1 MFRNTAV
8 SVDCD
13 TLTDNVRNITENY
26 KYEFYIGVVKAN
38 AYGHGDYIVNS
49 LVRGGVN
56 YLAASSLEECLS
68 IREKNTN
75 IPILC
80 LESINVQFLDICSEN
95 NITITIPDIDYY
107 CEITCKAAL
116 KVHIKIDCGMNRLG
130 FKDKHELQKVVDDI
144 SKRDNLQLEGIYTH
158 FATSG
163 IQDKNWDNNLN
174 SFCEITSLID
184 LSKIPI
190 VHLGRSLTMVNHDK
204 IPFANGIRIGIV
216 MYGFEQKMQ
225 EPTGLRAIK
234 RKLVLK
240 KNNISDTH
248 FTNNLNLKTA
258 FTLHSEIMSIKRV
271 NKGECIGYGA
281 EYKATEEMLIGI
293 VPIGFA
299 DGFLSGNLGRKVTIN
314 NGKYEIV
321 GGIGM
326 DMTIVKIDETVSLHD
341 KVVLYDNITEAST
354 HIGIN
359 AYKLLTSVT
368 NRVPRIYKEGDKY
381 TEINY

>member
-13 TLTDNVRNITENY
+13 ILTDNIRNIRENY

-68 IREKNTN
+68 IRKRNTD

-80 LESINVQFLDICSEN
+80 LEPINVEFLDICSEN
-95 NITITIPDIDYY
+95 NITITIPDMNYY
-107 CEITCKAAL
+107 RSLACKAAL
-116 KVHIKIDCGMNRLG
+116 KTHIKIDCGMNRLG
-130 FKDKHELQKVVDDI
+130 FKDKYELQEVVDNI
-144 SKRDNLQLEGIYTH
+144 SKMDNLQLEGIYTH
-158 FATSG
+158 FPTSG
-163 IQDKNWDNNLN
+163 IQDKNWDNNLK
-174 SFCEITSLID
+174 SFCEITALID

-190 VHLGRSLTMVNHDK
+190 VHLGRSLTMVNHNK
-204 IPFANGIRIGIV
+204 IPFATGIRIGIV
-216 MYGFEQKMQ
+216 MYGFEQKMH

-234 RKLVLK
+234 RKLVLQ
-240 KNNISDTH
+240 KNKISETH
-248 FTNNLNLKTA
+248 LTNNLCLKTA

-281 EYKATEEMLIGI
+281 EYEAKEDIRIGI

-299 DGFLSGNLGRKVTIN
+299 DGFLSGNLGRKVGIN
-314 NGKYEIV
+314 EGKYEIV

-326 DMTIVKIDETVSLHD
+326 DMISVKIDENVSLHD

-354 HIGIN
+354 YMGIN
-359 AYKLLTSVT
+359 AYKLLASVT
-368 NRVPRIYKEGDKY
+368 NRVPRIYKEGNKY
-381 TEINY
+381 TEIKY